1 MQEMEFEN
9 LKQQEEGTNSRKN
22 QIEILLVVVR

>member
-9 LKQQEEGTNSRKN
+9 LEQQEEGTNSRKN
-22 QIEILLVVVR
+22 QIEILVRR

>member
-22 QIEILLVVVR
+22 QIEILVVVR